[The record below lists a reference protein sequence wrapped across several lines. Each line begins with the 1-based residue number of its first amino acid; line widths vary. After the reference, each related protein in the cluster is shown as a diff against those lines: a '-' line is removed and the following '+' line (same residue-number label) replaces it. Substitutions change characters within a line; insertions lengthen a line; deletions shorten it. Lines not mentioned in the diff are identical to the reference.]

1 MATQV
6 SNLNALETGKKLNM
20 GRKLIIGVIG
30 FGLGRTARV
39 TSAAAGSR
47 GRRRP
52 APRGAA
58 AVVVVVVAGRF
69 SHGITAFTA
78 IEMGTRGK
86 PDGGDH
92 IRATV
97 GQPAPR
103 EVQAK
108 GR

>member
-1 MATQV
+1 
-6 SNLNALETGKKLNM
+6 M

-58 AVVVVVVAGRF
+58 AVVVAGRF